1 MFNMYS
7 KVFRSRGMKF
17 VFALTILVI
26 INIAGGSV
34 IKTEKD
40 DLIEVFKN
48 RLAGELLQ
56 EVNTNLHQF
65 LIIRYYLKIAKE
77 YVSILVHS

>member
-1 MFNMYS
+1 MFNMHS

-26 INIAGGSV
+26 TTIAGGSV
-34 IKTEKD
+34 IKTQERD
-40 DLIEVFKN
+40 DLIEVFKD

-56 EVNTNLHQF
+56 EVNITKHFCYINFDTLF
-65 LIIRYYLKIAKE
+65 
-77 YVSILVHS
+77 

>member
-56 EVNTNLHQF
+56 EVNTNL
-65 LIIRYYLKIAKE
+65 LNK
-77 YVSILVHS
+77 

>member
-1 MFNMYS
+1 MFNMHS

-26 INIAGGSV
+26 TTIAGGSV
-34 IKTEKD
+34 IKTQERD
-40 DLIEVFKN
+40 DLIEVFKD

-56 EVNTNLHQF
+56 EVRKYYYICDSQTFLLHQF
-65 LIIRYYLKIAKE
+65 
-77 YVSILVHS
+77 